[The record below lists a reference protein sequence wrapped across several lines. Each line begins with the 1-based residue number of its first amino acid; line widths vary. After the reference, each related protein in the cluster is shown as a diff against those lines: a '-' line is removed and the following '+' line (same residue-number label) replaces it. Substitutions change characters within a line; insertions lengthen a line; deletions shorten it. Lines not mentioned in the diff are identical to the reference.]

1 MTLTVS
7 DLHHLAAVAIAE
19 PACRRDGCDCTGP
32 LAELHAKVDAY
43 CARSLADSI
52 ERAAR
57 CQRDG
62 HRFSW
67 HDRSTCVHCGA
78 TA

>member
-19 PACRRDGCDCTGP
+19 PTCSRPSCDCTGP
-32 LAELHAKVDAY
+32 LAELHAKVDAH

-52 ERAAR
+52 ERAR
-57 CQRDG
+57 DCERDG

-67 HDRSTCVHCGA
+67 LDRSACLHCGA
-78 TA
+78 IA